1 MIHNSVEYATRYL
14 YHSPLYKATN
24 IGIILRLSM
33 NVSDRKYLFLIIL
46 LGKIV
51 DEKRKNSQF
60 LCLYLIANIFT
71 YWRFCIIEQDLRSK
85 SNVK

>member
-1 MIHNSVEYATRYL
+1 MVHNSVEYATRSL
-14 YHSPLYKATN
+14 NHPLLYKATN
-24 IGIILRLSM
+24 IGIVLRLNM

-60 LCLYLIANIFT
+60 LCLYQIANTFT
-71 YWRFCIIEQDLRSK
+71 YWRFCIIEQNLRSK

>member
-1 MIHNSVEYATRYL
+1 MVHNSVEYATRYL
-14 YHSPLYKATN
+14 NHPLLYEATN
-24 IGIILRLSM
+24 TGVVLHLNM

-46 LGKIV
+46 LEKII

-60 LCLYLIANIFT
+60 LCLYLIVNIFT
-71 YWRFCIIEQDLRSK
+71 YWRFCIIEQNLRSK

>member
-1 MIHNSVEYATRYL
+1 MVHNSVEYAIRYL
-14 YHSPLYKATN
+14 NHPLLYKATN
-24 IGIILRLSM
+24 TRIVLRL

-60 LCLYLIANIFT
+60 LCLYLIANIST
-71 YWRFCIIEQDLRSK
+71 YWRFCIIEQNLRSK